1 MGKKDERKEALLKAR
16 RKFLKLTTG
25 ATGALLLSSCGGQF
39 VKPVRKKNDLLK
51 ITLDKANADLASLIT
66 ALHNDAE
73 TRRRFALEPMQ
84 VMSEFGLV
92 RGIEPSQAERL
103 LLYVSSNKSLV
114 QSLAK
119 PFKSAAIKSKISTR
133 AMDIHTYDKS
143 VDRVVT
149 DLIGTRSGKRIL
161 EDQLTILLEDPG
173 VRQILNVPKLEDTR
187 AYVEDAVKYA
197 SSSGAEGEQPNFTLA
212 IVAVG
217 VAALVLV
224 KAILISQVAAIAN
237 VVEAVNVY
245 HQVNTIT
252 KSNTSGAVQPNS
264 RETLA
269 IHQWEIITRTLGRN
283 IQHN

>member
-1 MGKKDERKEALLKAR
+1 MGKEDERKEALLKVR

-51 ITLDKANADLASLIT
+51 ITLDKANAGLASLIT

-84 VMSEFGLV
+84 VMSEYGLV

-114 QSLAK
+114 QALAK
-119 PFKSAAIKSKISTR
+119 PFKSTAIMSKINTQ
-133 AMDIHTYDKS
+133 AMDIHTYEKS

-149 DLIGTRSGKRIL
+149 DLIGTRGGKKIL

-173 VRQILNVPKLEDTR
+173 VRQILNVPKLEDAR

-197 SSSGAEGEQPNFTLA
+197 SSSGADGEQPNFTLA

-217 VAALVLV
+217 VALLVLV
-224 KAILISQVAAIAN
+224 KAVLISQVGAVAN
-237 VVEAVNVY
+237 VLEAVNVY
-245 HQVNTIT
+245 HQINTIT
-252 KSNTSGAVQPNS
+252 KSNTSGVVQPNS

-269 IHQWEIITRTLGRN
+269 IHQWEIITRTLGRD